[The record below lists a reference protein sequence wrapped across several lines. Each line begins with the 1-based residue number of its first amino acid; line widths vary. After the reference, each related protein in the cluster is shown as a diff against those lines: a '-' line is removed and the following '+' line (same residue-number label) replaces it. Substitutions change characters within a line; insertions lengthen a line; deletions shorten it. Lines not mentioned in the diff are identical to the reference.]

1 MMPVAPS
8 ATASLAFT
16 QDYSTHGIEEHDAA
30 RGQREL
36 STRLRTRGA
45 SFACIPFGLF
55 VDGCP
60 HRARAS
66 AAHEDRAE

>member
-8 ATASLAFT
+8 ATASLAFP

-45 SFACIPFGLF
+45 SFSCTQLGLL

-60 HRARAS
+60 HRARVP
-66 AAHEDRAE
+66 AAREDRAE